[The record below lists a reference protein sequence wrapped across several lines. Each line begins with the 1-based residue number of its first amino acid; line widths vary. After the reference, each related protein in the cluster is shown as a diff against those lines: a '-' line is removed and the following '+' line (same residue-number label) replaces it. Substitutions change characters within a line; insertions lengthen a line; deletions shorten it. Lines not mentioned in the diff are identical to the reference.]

1 VEEVWL
7 KNLSSNNTQYK
18 IITSVNMNKKHHYS
32 LTTEWTGNTGNG
44 TSGYQAYSR
53 KHRICIKGKQ
63 DIIGSSDPAF
73 RGDLSLHNPEELLLA
88 SLSACHMLWYLHLC
102 ADNGIVVISYADE
115 ATGIMQENDNG
126 SGAFAEVL
134 LQPIVT
140 IANPDLI
147 AKAIELHVQAN
158 AMCFIANSVKFP
170 VYHKPI
176 LSGV

>member
-1 VEEVWL
+1 
-7 KNLSSNNTQYK
+7 
-18 IITSVNMNKKHHYS
+18 
-32 LTTEWTGNTGNG
+32 
-44 TSGYQAYSR
+44 
-53 KHRICIKGKQ
+53 
-63 DIIGSSDPAF
+63 
-73 RGDLSLHNPEELLLA
+73 
-88 SLSACHMLWYLHLC
+88 
-102 ADNGIVVISYADE
+102 
-115 ATGIMQENDNG
+115 MQENDNG